1 MLPTPKRPRRTMR
14 ETLLSARELAA
25 TALPFVAIAVGL
37 IGAAYWVLEPQPP
50 KRVVLATGPDN
61 TAYAA
66 FGERYAKELK
76 RHGIEVV
83 LRPTAGARENV
94 RLLRDPKQD
103 VSLAFAQGG
112 ASEAARA
119 VDEDQTGIPLVALG
133 SLFYE
138 PVWIFYR
145 AEAAKR
151 LGPEATLTQLTQLR
165 GWKVNTGARG
175 SGTPGL
181 VRKLLQSNLMEREEL
196 VRSSLDETAGV
207 VALLAGDIDATV
219 LVSAPE
225 SLMVQMLLQT
235 PGVKLFEFAQAE
247 AYARRHGFLSP
258 VTLARGVAD
267 LTRDVPPHDVPMVAA
282 VTSLVAR
289 EGTHPALVQL
299 FVQAAQRIHGSG
311 GWVQRAGRF
320 PAAQGAEYPL
330 AREAERWFRS
340 GPPVLQRY
348 LPFWM
353 ANLVDRMWVALFSII
368 AVLIPLARVLP
379 PLYQFRIRSRVFRW
393 YRRLREVEDS
403 MREPGADR
411 EALIAELDRLDA
423 SAERISVPLSYTD
436 ELYALRQNIALV
448 RARLRAAP

>member
-1 MLPTPKRPRRTMR
+1 MR
-14 ETLLSARELAA
+14 ETLVSARELML
-25 TALPFVAIAVGL
+25 TALPFVAITAAL
-37 IGAAYWVLEPQPP
+37 IAAAYWVLQPQPP
-50 KRVVLATGPDN
+50 KRVVLATGPEN

-66 FGERYAKELK
+66 FGERYAKELR

-94 RLLRDPKQD
+94 RLLRDPEQD

-112 ASEAARA
+112 ASEAARSA
-119 VDEDQTGIPLVALG
+119 DEDKSGIPLVALG

-138 PVWIFYR
+138 PVWLFYR

-151 LGPEATLTQLTQLR
+151 LGPESTVSHLTQLR
-165 GWKVNTGARG
+165 GWKVNTGSLG

-196 VRSSLDETAGV
+196 VRSNLDETAGV
-207 VALLAGDIDATV
+207 MALLAGDLDATV

-235 PGVKLFEFAQAE
+235 PGVRLFEFSQAE

-267 LTRDVPPHDVPMVAA
+267 LTRDVPAHDVPMVATI
-282 VTSLVAR
+282 TSLVAR

-299 FVQAAQRIHGSG
+299 FVQAAQRIHGGG
-311 GWVQRAGRF
+311 GWIQRAGRF
-320 PAAQGAEYPL
+320 PSAQGTEYPL

-340 GPPVLQRY
+340 GPPLLQRY

-353 ANLVDRMWVALFSII
+353 ANLVDRMWVALISII

-379 PLYQFRIRSRVFRW
+379 PLYEFRIRSRVFRW
-393 YRRLREVEDS
+393 YRRLRDIEDA
-403 MREPGADR
+403 MREDGVDR
-411 EALIAELDRLDA
+411 EALRVELDRLDQG
-423 SAERISVPLSYTD
+423 AERIAVPLSYTD
-436 ELYALRQNIALV
+436 ELYALRQHIAMV
-448 RARLRAAP
+448 RARLDTTATR